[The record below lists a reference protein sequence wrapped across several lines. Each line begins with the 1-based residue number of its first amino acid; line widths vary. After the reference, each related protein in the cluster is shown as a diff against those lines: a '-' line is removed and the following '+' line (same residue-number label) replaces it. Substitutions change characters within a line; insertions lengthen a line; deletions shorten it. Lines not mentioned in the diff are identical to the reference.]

1 MQTFIVRVWT
11 PADGQPMTHGG
22 LHGKVSHVETGQVS
36 SFAGSDELLAFLAA
50 ARASEAEAEAAQ

>member
-11 PADGQPMTHGG
+11 PADDQVPPESS
-22 LHGKVSHVETGQVS
+22 LHGKVSHVESGRTS

-50 ARASEAEAEAAQ
+50 RRPEGAGAGESR